1 MLRYHV
7 KVLLETKLCGNIF
20 QTVIYCETNTTFS
33 IVSSTSDS
41 LKNVIDLEYI
51 RTVSS
56 VARLKRTQCLL
67 FSPRCGLYSERL
79 QSTGELSGLLASCRI
94 GSKAGRVLL
103 FRRPVDDLH
112 LGRHDLCSYWPYQ
125 YKWAGRHRDPVHVHW
140 NILRQVHFDIDFC
153 AFCIY
158 VNFPQNSFLS

>member
-7 KVLLETKLCGNIF
+7 KVLLETKYVGIFFWNGNLLLGKYNVFDRIKY
-20 QTVIYCETNTTFS
+20 VW
-33 IVSSTSDS
+33 
-41 LKNVIDLEYI
+41 LAKNVIDLEYI

-94 GSKAGRVLL
+94 GSKGARALL
-103 FRRPVDDLH
+103 FKRPMDDLH
-112 LGRHDLCSYWPYQ
+112 LGLHDLDSYWPYQ
-125 YKWAGRHRDPVHVHW
+125 YEWAWGQHDT
-140 NILRQVHFDIDFC
+140 
-153 AFCIY
+153 
-158 VNFPQNSFLS
+158 ST